1 MAVDLK
7 RIIEGLIFV
16 SETPLNLA
24 QICAVLETEEKAVVA
39 GALAA
44 LVEEYQGLDR
54 AFTLVEVAG
63 GWGFRTNPELA
74 FWIRKLKRDQVT
86 RLSRAALETLAVIAY
101 KQPVMKAEIERMRG
115 VEVSGV
121 LRMLMEKDLV
131 RVAGRKDLPGR
142 PLIYGTTR
150 RFLEVFDLKD
160 LKDLP
165 TLEEMEALAES
176 AAALVGPGETGDL
189 FAPGAVNFAEDAE
202 PGPEYA
208 EGDESAPEDSYVD
221 GPSLADQADSETEV
235 ESEAAGQPEARE
247 GEEPSSS
254 PGLAQAEAAPGPTPA
269 SASSDP
275 FGLGPEDDDPPQ
287 AA

>member
-54 AFTLVEVAG
+54 AFSLVEVAG
-63 GWGFRTNPELA
+63 GWGFRTNAELA

-165 TLEEMEALAES
+165 TLEEMEALADS

-189 FAPGAVNFAEDAE
+189 FAPGAVNFSDDEQ

-208 EGDESAPEDSYVD
+208 EEEESASGETAGDEPEA
-221 GPSLADQADSETEV
+221 GPGPRPLGEPKEV
-235 ESEAAGQPEARE
+235 AEPEARDHQ
-247 GEEPSSS
+247 PATAAAT
-254 PGLAQAEAAPGPTPA
+254 LAEAASAPTPA
-269 SASSDP
+269 SAEGDP
-275 FGLGPEDDDPPQ
+275 FGLGPDDDDPPQ